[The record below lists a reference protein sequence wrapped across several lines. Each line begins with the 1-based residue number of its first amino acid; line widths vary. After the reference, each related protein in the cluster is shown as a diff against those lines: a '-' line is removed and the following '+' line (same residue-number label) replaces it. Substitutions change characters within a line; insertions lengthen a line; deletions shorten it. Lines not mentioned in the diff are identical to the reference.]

1 MSKRVLLICLI
12 LLPAGIFYACRR
24 QSRAAPEILFLEK
37 LHAIETAVPPV
48 WPGLNSSKAPLIIR
62 FGEEGALLVGL
73 PPKADSGFLPVK
85 DFFPGGYK
93 TPQNSFFRPGY
104 FEPWLQVFNLE
115 SFKSSAGDVHFSNYN
130 LMQGILCRDV
140 LFHEYFHSYQKRYF
154 KRPYA
159 RQFFSPGLS
168 PEQAAAAY
176 IEQLLLAEALRTSG
190 PAWKHY
196 ARAFTALRLYKKRLR
211 DPYSLNPREDALE
224 ALEGTAVYFESRTRD
239 FDVGRSRGGGA
250 FPSQADLHIAGE
262 LLMTEFTP
270 DMMLYWRQYNTGAAQ
285 GLLLDRAGADWK
297 AGVQNGN
304 SLFSIF
310 SSVFDLPEEERT
322 KLVAAVKSEYDY
334 GGLVAVAG
342 GTMFTREIPFAG
354 NDYSSR
360 IIIRTCGSASIEA
373 KPPLGVPKIYRF
385 RDGSAAVPF
394 ENLKIRQNNSFAFD
408 VNGFGALADLREITS
423 GKECRRLEISLLFPL
438 SRLSI
443 DKTACAATPQGSIC
457 KRLAFYSGTSEA
469 YFDVPVRLTERGK
482 TLALEVA
489 P

>member
-1 MSKRVLLICLI
+1 MRKIVLLFCIV
-12 LLPAGIFYACRR
+12 LLPVGIFYACRLR
-24 QSRAAPEILFLEK
+24 DRAAPEILFLKK
-37 LHAIETAVPPV
+37 LRAIETAVSPV
-48 WPGLNSSKAPLIIR
+48 WPGLNSAKAPLLIR
-62 FGEEGALLVGL
+62 FGEEGALLIGL
-73 PPKADSGFLPVK
+73 PPKAESGFFPVK
-85 DFFPGGYK
+85 KSFPGGYNI
-93 TPQNSFFRPGY
+93 PENSFFRPGY
-104 FEPWLQVFNLE
+104 FEPWLQVSNLE
-115 SFKSSAGDVHFSNYN
+115 SFRSNAGDVYFSNYN

-154 KRPYA
+154 KQPYT

-196 ARAFTALRLYKKRLR
+196 ARTFTALRLYKKRLR

-239 FDVGRSRGGGA
+239 FDVGRPGRSGA

-285 GLLLDRAGADWK
+285 GMLLDRAGADWK

-310 SSVFDLPEEERT
+310 SAVFDVPEAEQT
-322 KLVAAVKSEYDY
+322 ALVNTAKSEYDY
-334 GGLVAVAG
+334 SGLVAVASR
-342 GTMFTREIPFAG
+342 TTFPREMPFVG
-354 NDYSSR
+354 NDYPGR
-360 IIIRTCGSASIEA
+360 ITIRTCGNPTIDA
-373 KPPLGVPKIYRF
+373 KPPSVTESFRF
-385 RDGSAAVPF
+385 KDGSTAKPY
-394 ENLKIRQNNSFAFD
+394 ENLKIKQKNSFTFEAD
-408 VNGFGALADLREITS
+408 GFGALADLRETS
-423 GKECRRLEISLLFPL
+423 FGKECRRLEISLLFPL

-443 DKTACAATPQGSIC
+443 DKTACAPVPQGLSC
-457 KRLAFYSGTSEA
+457 KRLTFYTGTSEA
-469 YFDVPVRLTERGK
+469 HFDTPVKLTERGK
-482 TLALEVA
+482 TLTLEVE